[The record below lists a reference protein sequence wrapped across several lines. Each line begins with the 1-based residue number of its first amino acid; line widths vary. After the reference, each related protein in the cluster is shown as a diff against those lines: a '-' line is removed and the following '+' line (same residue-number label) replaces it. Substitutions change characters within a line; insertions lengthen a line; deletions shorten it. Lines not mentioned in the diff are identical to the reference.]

1 MHQAGAVAGPEISR
15 SLLVL
20 QIRLIRR
27 KRAGISAIPAII
39 LKLLRGRLNI
49 TIGFVAIRF
58 RNLAADHHA
67 EVGKAVRQRIS

>member
-1 MHQAGAVAGPEISR
+1 M
-15 SLLVL
+15 LCTLKT
-20 QIRLIRR
+20 IRIRR
-27 KRAGISAIPAII
+27 KRAGISAITPIF

-67 EVGKAVRQRIS
+67 ELGKAVRQRIS